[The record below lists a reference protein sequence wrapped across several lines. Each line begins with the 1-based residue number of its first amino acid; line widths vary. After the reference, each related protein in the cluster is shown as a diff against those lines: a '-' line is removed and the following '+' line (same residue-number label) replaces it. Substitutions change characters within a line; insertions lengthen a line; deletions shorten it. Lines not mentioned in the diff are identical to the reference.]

1 MNRKQIQI
9 QVVFIGKPQ
18 WEAGWP
24 YIGYD
29 NEELIN
35 NIMEHLTITFPDI
48 IFHQKD
54 IITTYNAPLV
64 NNIKNSLEDAD
75 GLILFTIGHY
85 GDPGIIN
92 AGIEIIESKDIPC
105 LLANLV
111 YAGDHT
117 FIKIYTL
124 IKHKKNQVYP
134 ISSQHFKD
142 FDKYIKILYNILRL
156 KGEKVFLL
164 ATESR
169 EMDWDKILE
178 LFKPERKKILQT
190 HPEFINQIGTMRN
203 DEYEFFTDL
212 EGADQAHPWRVNPEI
227 YKKQL
232 LETFGVELVHGNPDE
247 IAKHYDAVEKEE
259 AEQIAEK
266 WINEAGE
273 VLPTKDTIINSAKV
287 YLALKE
293 LLKEQDYK
301 YSVFTPDCGTLLLL
315 GKFPAYPC
323 MAFFELSKENIYGI
337 CESDTNS
344 AISFL
349 LGLYLTGRPGY
360 VSNHTLD
367 LVNDRV
373 TYMHCVAPCNYY
385 GEEGKFL
392 NYDIVY
398 HGESNFL
405 GASPRVKFPKGELV
419 TTVKISVA
427 QRKIAL
433 RQGIIIENVQEPGG
447 CVAKVWVKDNV
458 KKILENYDWETFGW
472 HRVTFLGDWKENFE
486 VAAKFLGLEFI
497 QEDQ

>member
-1 MNRKQIQI
+1 MNRKKIQI

-18 WEAGWP
+18 WEGGWP

-29 NEELIN
+29 NKELMD
-35 NIMEHLTITFPDI
+35 NIMEHLTARFPEM
-48 IFHQKD
+48 IFHQND
-54 IITTYNAPLV
+54 IITTYDAQLV
-64 NNIKNSLEDAD
+64 NKIKNNLDDAN
-75 GLILFTIGHY
+75 GLIIFTIGHY

-92 AGIEIIESKDIPC
+92 AGIEVIESKEIPC
-105 LLANLV
+105 LLANLI

-117 FIKIYTL
+117 FIKLYTL
-124 IKHKKNQVYP
+124 IKDRENKVYP
-134 ISSQHFKD
+134 ISSQQFED
-142 FDKYIKILYNILRL
+142 FDKYIEIMYNLLRL
-156 KGEKVFLL
+156 KGEKIFLL

-169 EMDWDKILE
+169 YMNWNK
-178 LFKPERKKILQT
+178 LFEHIKPERKEILHK
-190 HPEFINQIGTMRN
+190 HPGFLDQIGTMRK
-203 DEYEFFTDL
+203 DSYEFFTDL
-212 EGADQAHPWRVNPEI
+212 EGTDQAHPWRVNPEL
-227 YKKQL
+227 YQEQL
-232 LETFGVELVHGNPDE
+232 LHTFGVELVCGNPEE
-247 IAKHYDAVEKEE
+247 ILNHYDTVARED
-259 AEQIAEK
+259 AEIIAEK
-266 WINEAGE
+266 WIKEADE
-273 VLPTKDTIINSAKV
+273 VQPTKGTIINSAKL

-301 YSVFTPDCGTLLLL
+301 YNVFAPDCGTLLLL
-315 GKFPAYPC
+315 GKLPAFPC

-349 LGLYLTGRPGY
+349 VGLYLTGRPGY

-367 LVNDRV
+367 LINDRV

-385 GEEGKFL
+385 GEGGKFL
-392 NYDIVY
+392 KYDIVY
-398 HGESNFL
+398 HGESHFL

-427 QRKIAL
+427 ERKIAL
-433 RQGIIIENVQEPGG
+433 RQGTIIDNVQEPGG

-472 HRVTFLGDWKENFE
+472 HRVTFLGDWKEHFE
-486 VAAKFLGLEFI
+486 VAAKLLGLEFI